1 LPIYPDVT
9 PFFRVAG
16 SLFFAGMAIIFFG
29 LGVLMV
35 YEVTAI
41 YTRQVPTISLI
52 TAFEF
57 LKHPVWWVVAF
68 GVVMFALGALVT
80 HFTHWTP

>member
-1 LPIYPDVT
+1 MPVYPDIT

-16 SLFFAGMAIIFFG
+16 SLFFAGVSIVFFG
-29 LGVLMV
+29 LAVLMI

-41 YTRQVPTISLI
+41 WTRQVPTISLI

-57 LKHPVWWVVAF
+57 LKHPVWWVVAAC
-68 GVVMFALGALVT
+68 MLSFAFGALVT